1 MVIFC
6 WFFSAF
12 CVFLC
17 VFVYFRT
24 VGVAPSFVFL
34 ATSEQHPHWRYA
46 IYSNQRHYPR
56 NFKKSSL
63 WIFPLRVIMTVFDSR
78 CIAIASNS
86 ADNHSTC
93 DKFGDGLKK
102 PTLHIKRRLLI
113 HSPSTHWR
121 WCYYN
126 TRHQERQERHIRPLL
141 IAR

>member
-1 MVIFC
+1 MFEGSAISSNSTGTSSL
-6 WFFSAF
+6 FFIVG
-12 CVFLC
+12 CVSNRFEL
-17 VFVYFRT
+17 FPF
-24 VGVAPSFVFL
+24 A
-34 ATSEQHPHWRYA
+34 EQHPRRRHPVD
-46 IYSNQRHYPR
+46 SDQRKDPR

-63 WIFPLRVIMTVFDSR
+63 WIFSLRVIMTVFDFR

-141 IAR
+141 AVR